1 MKTADI
7 VMLVVGVVL
16 AVAGYFLRR
25 SAVKKISAA
34 ESPPKKLKRSKKL
47 FTFMTVAGSWLTVV
61 EALTLIFGTEKKSL
75 NIEISPPRMTL
86 FGFSISSSVVLSWII
101 ILILTLI
108 AVLIRIFVV
117 PKMTNEPKGIQ
128 NVLETMVEFIE
139 KYIRSQVK
147 GIDGLGAYI
156 FTIAVYMIA
165 CAAAELFGFRAPTA
179 DITMT
184 FGMALITFF
193 LINYYGIKLRGVGG
207 RIKGL
212 ASPSPLVFPIRI
224 VCDMAVPVS
233 MACRLFGN
241 MLGGLI
247 VMDLL
252 YTALGNKAV
261 GIPSLFG
268 LYFNVFH
275 PLIQAFIFVT
285 LTLAFINEAV
295 ETAEE

>member
-1 MKTADI
+1 MKTDI
-7 VMLVVGVVL
+7 VLVIVGVIL
-16 AVAGYFLRR
+16 AVAGYFLRS
-25 SAVKKISAA
+25 SAAKKISAE
-34 ESPPKKLKRSKKL
+34 ESPPKKLKRKKKL
-47 FTFMTVAGSWLTVV
+47 FTVMTVFGSWLTIV
-61 EALTLIFGTEKKSL
+61 EALILIFGKEKKEL
-75 NIEISPPRMTL
+75 EVEIFPPKMTL
-86 FGFSISSSVVLSWII
+86 FGHSINSSIVISWMVMLVLI
-101 ILILTLI
+101 IL
-108 AVLIRIFVV
+108 AVLIRIFVI
-117 PKMTNEPKGIQ
+117 PKMTEHPKGIQ
-128 NVLETMVEFIE
+128 NVLEIMVEFIE
-139 KYIRSQVK
+139 KYIHSQVK

-165 CAAAELFGFRAPTA
+165 CASVELFGLRAPTA
-179 DITMT
+179 DISMT

-193 LINYYGIKLRGVGG
+193 LINYYGIKIRGVGG
-207 RIKGL
+207 RIKSL

-252 YTALGNKAV
+252 YTALGSRAV
-261 GIPSLFG
+261 GFPSLVG

-275 PLIQAFIFVT
+275 PIIQAFIFVT